1 MRKRIVFFALI
12 LLSSALFLYLRSEKA
27 ARLDVQ
33 FKGDSFFE
41 GLKIV
46 NNKNGTTAWVL
57 TAKRAD
63 LSKDGR
69 EALLND
75 VEMNMASRGIT
86 VYAER
91 GLYNMDTKQI
101 SVEGVIKARNK
112 NYEVTTSQATI
123 NSDKGCIETSGD
135 VRIEGKKFNVEG
147 TGMKAD
153 NNEQTVRILNNVKA
167 TFNR

>member
-1 MRKRIVFFALI
+1 MRKRIVFLALI

-46 NNKNGTTAWVL
+46 NNKNGTRAWVL

-63 LSKDGR
+63 LSRDGR
-69 EALLND
+69 EALLNGI
-75 VEMNMASRGIT
+75 EMNMASRGIT
-86 VYAER
+86 VYAEKGR
-91 GLYNMDTKQI
+91 YNMETKQV
-101 SVEGVIKARNK
+101 SVEGVIKAHNK
-112 NYEVTTSQATI
+112 NYEITTSQATI
-123 NSDKGCIETSGD
+123 DSDKGSIETSGD
-135 VRIEGKKFNVEG
+135 VRIEGKKFNLEG
-147 TGMKAD
+147 TGMKAE

>member
-1 MRKRIVFFALI
+1 MRKRIVFLALI

-86 VYAER
+86 VYAEKGR
-91 GLYNMDTKQI
+91 YNMETKQV
-101 SVEGVIKARNK
+101 SVEGVIKAHNK
-112 NYEVTTSQATI
+112 NYEITTSQATI
-123 NSDKGCIETSGD
+123 DSDKGSIETSED
-135 VRIEGKKFNVEG
+135 VRIEGKKFNLEG
-147 TGMKAD
+147 TGMKAE

>member
-123 NSDKGCIETSGD
+123 NSDKGWIETSGD